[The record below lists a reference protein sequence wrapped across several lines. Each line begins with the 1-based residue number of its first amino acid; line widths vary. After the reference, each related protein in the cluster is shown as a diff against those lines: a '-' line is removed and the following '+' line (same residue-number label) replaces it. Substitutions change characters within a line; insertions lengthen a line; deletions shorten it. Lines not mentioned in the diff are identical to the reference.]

1 MMKRFKLDPK
11 NLPEMTPAQLKRL
24 DEVPIDYS
32 DIPELDENF
41 FKNAKLVNWP
51 PSKAQLTIRLDADV
65 LAWLKSNGRGY
76 QTRINHILRVAME
89 SQPKPRARKKTTSSR
104 S

>member
-1 MMKRFKLDPK
+1 MKRFKLDPK
-11 NLPEMTPAQLKRL
+11 NPPEMTPAQMKRL
-24 DEVPIDYS
+24 DEMPIDYS
-32 DIPELDENF
+32 DIPELGDDF
-41 FKNAKLVNWP
+41 FKNARAAWP
-51 PSKAQLTIRLDADV
+51 PPKSQLTIRLDADV

-89 SQPKPRARKKTTSSR
+89 SQPKRRAPKKTTSSR

>member
-1 MMKRFKLDPK
+1 MIVRYTLDPNK
-11 NLPEMTPAQLKRL
+11 PYKMTAAEKKRL
-24 DEVPIDYS
+24 EETPIDYS
-32 DIPELDENF
+32 DIPELDDAF
-41 FKNAKLVNWP
+41 FKNAKIANWP
-51 PSKAQLTIRLDADV
+51 PTKAQLTIRLDADV

-104 S
+104 P